1 MDFYT
6 SIAPYYDEIFPYD
19 GVTLDFILRSM
30 KHTKNLQMSDSVF
43 ALSGRY
49 LDLGCATGELALQAA
64 PFFESVDALDLDPE
78 LIKYAKSKRNL
89 QEQEIQ
95 NKVQFIVED
104 IQNAGKVFKN
114 KKFDAVS
121 CFGNTLPHLKSPEL
135 LQAFFIQVKSLL
147 RLGASF
153 SFQIINYDRILSQN
167 IKSLPLV
174 ERDTLVFERYYSS
187 VKENSCLDFR
197 TILQR
202 KSSNAKIENSVEL
215 FPYKN
220 EDLKKYLT
228 LAGFT
233 EVNFYGSFDR
243 KPFTEESYLLV
254 CEAR

>member
-1 MDFYT
+1 
-6 SIAPYYDEIFPYD
+6 
-19 GVTLDFILRSM
+19 
-30 KHTKNLQMSDSVF
+30 MSDVVL

-64 PFFESVDALDLDPE
+64 PFFENVDALDLDPE

-104 IQNAGKVFKN
+104 IQNVGKIFKN

-121 CFGNTLPHLKSPEL
+121 CFGNTLPHLKSSEL
-135 LQAFFIQVKSLL
+135 LQAFFTQVKNIL

-153 SFQIINYDRILSQN
+153 SFQIINYDRILSEN
-167 IKSLPLV
+167 IKGLPLV
-174 ERDTLVFERYYSS
+174 ERESLNFERYYSNA
-187 VKENSCLDFR
+187 KENGCLDFR
-197 TILQR
+197 TILQI
-202 KSSNAKIENSVEL
+202 KSTKAKMENSVEL
-215 FPYKN
+215 FPYKS
-220 EDLKKYLT
+220 EALKKYLN
-228 LAGFT
+228 LAGFN
-233 EVNFYGSFDR
+233 EVNLYGSFDR

>member
-19 GVTLDFILRSM
+19 GVTLDFILRSL
-30 KHTKNLQMSDSVF
+30 KHDKTDQMTDSIL

-49 LDLGCATGELALQAA
+49 LDLGCATGELALQAE

-78 LIKYAKSKRNL
+78 LIKKAKHKRDL
-89 QEQEIQ
+89 LEAEVQ
-95 NKVQFIVED
+95 NKIQFLTQD
-104 IQNAGKVFKN
+104 IQNIALVFKN

-135 LQAFFIQVKSLL
+135 LQGFFTQVKNIL

-153 SFQIINYDRILSQN
+153 SFQIINYDRILSGN

-174 ERDTLVFERYYSS
+174 ERENVHFERYYSNA
-187 VKENSCLDFR
+187 KENGCLDFR
-197 TILQR
+197 TILEV
-202 KSSNAKIENSVEL
+202 KANKKKIENTVEL
-215 FPYKN
+215 FPYKST
-220 EDLKKYLT
+220 DLKKYLT
-228 LAGFT
+228 LAGFS
-233 EVNFYGSFDR
+233 EINFYGSFDR
-243 KPFTEESYLLV
+243 KPFTEDSYLLV